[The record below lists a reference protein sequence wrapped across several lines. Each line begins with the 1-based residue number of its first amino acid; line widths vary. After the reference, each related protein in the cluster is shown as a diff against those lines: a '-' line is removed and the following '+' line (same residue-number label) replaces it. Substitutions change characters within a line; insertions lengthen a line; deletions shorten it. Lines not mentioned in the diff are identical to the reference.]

1 MPGVFVK
8 EREVSELDRG
18 DTTGLKVER
27 DGLGEG
33 DELEEMVLAEDFGG
47 GGGAFGF
54 WILGDAA
61 FSVGLGGAGGGMLT
75 LSSSSDTSGD
85 DENIFW

>member
-1 MPGVFVK
+1 M
-8 EREVSELDRG
+8 
-18 DTTGLKVER
+18 KVER

-54 WILGDAA
+54 WILGDVA